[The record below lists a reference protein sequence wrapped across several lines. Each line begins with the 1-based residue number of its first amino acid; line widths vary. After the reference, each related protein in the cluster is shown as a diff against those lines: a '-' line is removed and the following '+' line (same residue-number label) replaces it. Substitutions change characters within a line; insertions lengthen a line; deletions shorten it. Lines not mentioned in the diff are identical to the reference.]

1 MNAAGG
7 SGGSHGVIQRLSPWH
22 RRRRAPAAGR
32 SSTRRRWSPRGTPSG
47 SATCARRGRAS
58 RAALQPR
65 QSSCSAGMDALRT
78 ATMAHGSTE
87 TNAMRADCIAA
98 GSSGLA
104 RAQAMLTGETYSCSQ
119 RNDRKASVARRSA
132 SLPASI
138 VKNRKELITDHLG
151 RKHRSGPPL
160 HGRIALE
167 APTAEPPGLQ
177 AQACTMLCA
186 HFAGARGRR
195 GPKPRPDVQHTP
207 RGAAHAE
214 RSACASRGQT
224 AAARCRPVGP
234 ARPRG
239 GGGGRACLA
248 RARPGEEHLV
258 RGAA

>member
-1 MNAAGG
+1 MKSAGG

-104 RAQAMLTGETYSCSQ
+104 RAQAMLTGETYTCSQ
-119 RNDRKASVARRSA
+119 RNDRKASVARRSGSA
-132 SLPASI
+132 SLPASF
-138 VKNRKELITDHLG
+138 VKNRKELITDHLRMLQ
-151 RKHRSGPPL
+151 RKDQADGPL
-160 HGRIALE
+160 HGRIAQE
-167 APTAEPPGLQ
+167 APTA
-177 AQACTMLCA
+177 
-186 HFAGARGRR
+186 
-195 GPKPRPDVQHTP
+195 
-207 RGAAHAE
+207 
-214 RSACASRGQT
+214 
-224 AAARCRPVGP
+224 
-234 ARPRG
+234 
-239 GGGGRACLA
+239 GGRAERPWLASAGVRVLCAGRRA
-248 RARPGEEHLV
+248 RAPT
-258 RGAA
+258 

>member
-1 MNAAGG
+1 MNSAGG

-104 RAQAMLTGETYSCSQ
+104 RAQAMLTGETYTCSQ
-119 RNDRKASVARRSA
+119 RNDRKASVARRSLPR
-132 SLPASI
+132 SLPASF
-138 VKNRKELITDHLG
+138 VKDRKELITDHL
-151 RKHRSGPPL
+151 RRNHRSGRRPVARSHCAGSTNGGTSWLASAGVHYAVCTLCRCTRPE
-160 HGRIALE
+160 RAK
-167 APTAEPPGLQ
+167 APT
-177 AQACTMLCA
+177 
-186 HFAGARGRR
+186 
-195 GPKPRPDVQHTP
+195 
-207 RGAAHAE
+207 
-214 RSACASRGQT
+214 
-224 AAARCRPVGP
+224 
-234 ARPRG
+234 
-239 GGGGRACLA
+239 
-248 RARPGEEHLV
+248 
-258 RGAA
+258 

>member
-1 MNAAGG
+1 MKSAGG

-104 RAQAMLTGETYSCSQ
+104 RAQAMLTGETYTCSQ
-119 RNDRKASVARRSA
+119 RNDRKASVARRSGSA
-132 SLPASI
+132 SLPASF
-138 VKNRKELITDHLG
+138 VKNRKELITDHL
-151 RKHRSGPPL
+151 R
-160 HGRIALE
+160 E
-167 APTAEPPGLQ
+167 
-177 AQACTMLCA
+177 
-186 HFAGARGRR
+186 
-195 GPKPRPDVQHTP
+195 
-207 RGAAHAE
+207 
-214 RSACASRGQT
+214 T
-224 AAARCRPVGP
+224 AAAPRCTVALRWKHQRRNLLACKRRRAVCCVHTVQVP
-234 ARPRG
+234 RPR
-239 GGGGRACLA
+239 AKA
-248 RARPGEEHLV
+248 PT
-258 RGAA
+258 